1 MYSKQLHLL
10 VAQLY
15 RFGAWDTAG
24 VETVEV
30 DEFGATCLAERFGT
44 FALVAEMIVQPY
56 PHTEPGWLEVTRLA
70 GYTASCICLV
80 IFILIIFL
88 SAYLWE
94 QFHIL
99 RLNLA
104 AAVLLGSVA
113 SLLGELQP
121 VQEVH

>member
-1 MYSKQLHLL
+1 MHLL

>member
-1 MYSKQLHLL
+1 M
-10 VAQLY
+10 
-15 RFGAWDTAG
+15 
-24 VETVEV
+24 EV

-56 PHTEPGWLEVTRLA
+56 PHTEPGWLGVTRLA

-104 AAVLLGSVA
+104 LALLLGSVA
-113 SLLGELQP
+113 SLLGELPP
-121 VQEVH
+121 VQEVGWS